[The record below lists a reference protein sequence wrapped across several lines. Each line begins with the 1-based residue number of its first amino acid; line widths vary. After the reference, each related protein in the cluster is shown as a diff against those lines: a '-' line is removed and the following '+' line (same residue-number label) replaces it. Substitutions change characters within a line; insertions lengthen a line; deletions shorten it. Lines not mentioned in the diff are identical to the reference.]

1 MQRKVQKLKVCP
13 PPKKKQNK
21 KSLLPSRVMKEKI
34 HTIKLSYIGKFWRQG
49 FIISLWIF
57 FYTLSTCKY
66 VLSITIRKRLDFLL
80 LTIHVH
86 LFISLT
92 HTCNFYYK
100 SLNHFLFLNLIY
112 LQHIYQSCY
121 IYTYIKILLN
131 HSG

>member
-1 MQRKVQKLKVCP
+1 MP

-34 HTIKLSYIGKFWRQG
+34 HTINLLYREVLEARIYNK
-49 FIISLWIF
+49 SLNF

-121 IYTYIKILLN
+121 IYTHIKILLN

>member
-1 MQRKVQKLKVCP
+1 MP

-21 KSLLPSRVMKEKI
+21 KSLLPSRVMKEKTLLYREVLEARI
-34 HTIKLSYIGKFWRQG
+34 YNK
-49 FIISLWIF
+49 SLNF